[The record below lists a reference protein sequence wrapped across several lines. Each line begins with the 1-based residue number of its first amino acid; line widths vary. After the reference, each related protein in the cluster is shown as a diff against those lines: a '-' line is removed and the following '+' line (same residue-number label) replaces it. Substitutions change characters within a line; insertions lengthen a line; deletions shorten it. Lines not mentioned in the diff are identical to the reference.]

1 MQGLIDTLAPCEDL
15 RVIVSLGPQHE
26 LLSLPA
32 HMEGAEYLPQT
43 AILPH
48 AAVAITHG
56 GNNTVT
62 ECMHFGTPMVV
73 LPLFWDQYDNAQRV
87 DELGY
92 GVRLDTYGH
101 DPEQLIGAVRGLL
114 ADPRAAGAAGAPSRS
129 GCTRDPGTV
138 RAADAIEL
146 VAAGALSPAQLDLV
160 E

>member
-1 MQGLIDTLAPCEDL
+1 MQQLIGTLAALDDV

-26 LLSLPA
+26 LLSLPS

-43 AILPH
+43 AILPQ
-48 AAVAITHG
+48 ASAVITHG

-62 ECMHFGTPMVV
+62 ECMHFGCPMIV

-87 DELGY
+87 HERGF

-101 DPEQLIGAVRGLL
+101 SPDELAAAVRGLL
-114 ADPRAAGAAGAPSRS
+114 ADAPLRERMRETSR
-129 GCTRDPGTV
+129 RLMAEPGTA

-146 VAAGALSPAQLDLV
+146 LTTGALAPAQLDLA
-160 E
+160 